1 MIVAKSIQDMY
12 VTSWDY
18 IKMICQAVFSFNSE
32 FKNKIIQVYF
42 ESRHW
47 FSHYPIFSIISV
59 NYTGSIQIEDIREDM
74 GAEIDV
80 DVAMM
85 VKNIEDVNYG
95 LYDIRFKAIG
105 DSKIPAN
112 ESKNPVIKSLRETGN
127 EFVEN
132 NKPYSK

>member
-1 MIVAKSIQDMY
+1 
-12 VTSWDY
+12 
-18 IKMICQAVFSFNSE
+18 
-32 FKNKIIQVYF
+32 
-42 ESRHW
+42 
-47 FSHYPIFSIISV
+47 
-59 NYTGSIQIEDIREDM
+59 M

-105 DSKIPAN
+105 ESKIPAN